1 MDAKLVCRLLGKL
14 SMAFSIVLL
23 IPFFTALMKDQDN
36 IWIFA
41 LSLLSSVTISSL
53 FNIYGT
59 KRRRQRLRVREA
71 IAVVGCGWILVC
83 LLGSLPYLLFN
94 PGDPL
99 AAVFESV
106 SGFTTTGVTTA
117 VSFND
122 FPPSILVWRCL
133 THWTG
138 GIGVIM
144 LFIIIMPQM
153 NSGTSYLF
161 NAELPGAIAERT
173 VPKIKESAML
183 ILAIYISLTLLE
195 IILLSIAGVSFYQ
208 AINLALATMATGGF
222 SYYHDS
228 LISFDNIYV
237 ETITVIFMI
246 IASMNFS
253 LYYKIWRGDWQAFH
267 DDVEHRYYLLI
278 LFIAAC
284 LIFTNL
290 YFSGYLSFSDSL
302 RHSIFQAVSVGS
314 TTGFASDDF
323 NEWPSFSRN
332 ILLLLM
338 FVGGC
343 SGSTAGGIKISRLI
357 ILLKASWAE
366 LLRTL
371 HPKIVYSVKMG
382 SKDIDPLIIGNITR
396 FFFLYIFVF
405 IILTIL
411 ISLSGISLMESI
423 GIIAACM
430 SSVGPVFGIVGP
442 TTTYNNLSD
451 WARFISICAMLLGRL
466 EIFTLLAVFRPDF
479 WREKQNW

>member
-1 MDAKLVCRLLGKL
+1 MDSRLVNRLLGKL
-14 SMAFSIVLL
+14 TIAFSLVLL
-23 IPFFTALMKDQDN
+23 LPLLAAIIADQEH

-41 LSLLSSVTISSL
+41 FSLIASVTVASI

-59 KRRRQRLRVREA
+59 QRMRQRLRVREA
-71 IAVVGCGWILVC
+71 IAVVGCGWLLVC
-83 LLGSLPYLLFN
+83 LMGSLPYLFLN

-99 AAVFESV
+99 AAIFESV

-117 VSFND
+117 QSFED

-161 NAELPGAIAERT
+161 NAELPGAVAERT
-173 VPKIKESAML
+173 LPKIKESAML
-183 ILAIYISLTLLE
+183 ILCIYFSLTLLE
-195 IILLSIAGVSFYQ
+195 IILLLVAGVPLFQ

-228 LISFDNIYV
+228 LISFGNIFV
-237 ETITVIFMI
+237 ELIAIVFML

-253 LYYKIWRGDWQAFH
+253 LYYKIWRGDWLSFRN
-267 DDVEHRYYLLI
+267 DTEHRYYLLI
-278 LFIAAC
+278 LAVAAF
-284 LIFTNL
+284 LICGDLYLTN
-290 YFSGYLSFSDSL
+290 YLPLGECL
-302 RHSIFQAVSVGS
+302 RHGIFQAISIGS

-323 NEWPSFSRN
+323 DNWPSFSRSV
-332 ILLLLM
+332 LLMLM

-357 ILLKASWAE
+357 ILLKAGWAE

-371 HPKIVYSVKMG
+371 HPRIVYSVKLG
-382 SKDIDPLIIGNITR
+382 DKDIEPVVVGNITR
-396 FFFLYIFVF
+396 FFFLYILVF
-405 IILTIL
+405 IVLTLL
-411 ISLSGISLMESI
+411 ISLSGISAMESI
-423 GIIAACM
+423 GLIAACM
-430 SSVGPVFGIVGP
+430 SSVGPAFGVVGP
-442 TTTYNNLSD
+442 TSTYSSLPD
-451 WARFISICAMLLGRL
+451 WARFISIVAMLLGRL
-466 EIFTLLAVFRPDF
+466 EIFTMLAILRPDF
-479 WREKQNW
+479 WRDKQNW